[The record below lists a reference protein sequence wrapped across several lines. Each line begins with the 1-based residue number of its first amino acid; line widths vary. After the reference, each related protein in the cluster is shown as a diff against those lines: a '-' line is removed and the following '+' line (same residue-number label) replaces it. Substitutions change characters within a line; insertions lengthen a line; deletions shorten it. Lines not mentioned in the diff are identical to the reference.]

1 MNVLQ
6 LCSMINLPE
15 EVFAEIERYFS
26 ERVSVVD
33 DCLKNQL
40 CKRDCWETALKEL
53 KRRIGTDQYG
63 FCILGTVKHCMRYLR
78 ILFEKRNFY

>member
-40 CKRDCWETALKEL
+40 SKRDC
-53 KRRIGTDQYG
+53 
-63 FCILGTVKHCMRYLR
+63 
-78 ILFEKRNFY
+78 